1 MLHDKA
7 TISQSLAR
15 GFDLCGRRE
24 GGAAGGSAAS
34 WRAVRQDPALHS
46 RAWTGCRAVSSTA
59 SRPSRD
65 PVSGGRGEPAEA
77 GERALLHP
85 HNVPGAE
92 LLVLA
97 AGSGSE
103 SGVRACVRDPAA
115 GQRVSDTGRLQN
127 LHRVAWGQGPAYLWT
142 SLSVVVFLTR
152 GPGRAFSERRAPPA
166 LSPQG
171 ADGAVEPLFFRALN
185 PRGRWPC

>member
-34 WRAVRQDPALHS
+34 WRAGRQDPALHS

-77 GERALLHP
+77 GERTLLHP
-85 HNVPGAE
+85 HNVPWAE

-97 AGSGSE
+97 AGSGSQKQGE
-103 SGVRACVRDPAA
+103 RVSGTQRPVSGCLTREGYRTCIVSRGVR
-115 GQRVSDTGRLQN
+115 GQRTCGR
-127 LHRVAWGQGPAYLWT
+127 VC
-142 SLSVVVFLTR
+142 LS
-152 GPGRAFSERRAPPA
+152 
-166 LSPQG
+166 
-171 ADGAVEPLFFRALN
+171 FFF
-185 PRGRWPC
+185 